1 MRFALLGIDADA
13 LELAAYV
20 AHSPQH
26 ELVWA
31 GEVGPA
37 VAQVRGLAAGVEIGT
52 YWESLLTRSTADAVI
67 VARGTDEELRAEQL
81 RKLVQ
86 ESVPLVLVHPVH
98 DSMLICYELDMIR
111 RETGCVMLPYVPYR
125 WHAGIERLAAM
136 IALGAKAD
144 IGATEQVVVE
154 RTMQER
160 TRKLVE
166 RQFARDVDVLRGLVG
181 DLTSI
186 SALAPGGK
194 EGAVYANL
202 GVQLAGES
210 GVLGALVGRAR
221 GARGRRTAHAARL
234 NGQCHACHA

>member
-1 MRFALLGIDADA
+1 MRFARLGIDADA

-20 AHSPQH
+20 AHSRQH

-37 VAQVRGLAAGVEIGT
+37 IAQVRGLAPAVEIDT

-67 VARGTDEELRAEQL
+67 VARGADDELRAEQL

-136 IALGAKAD
+136 IELGPQPD
-144 IGATEQVVVE
+144 IGATAQVVVE

-181 DLTSI
+181 GLASI

-194 EGAVYANL
+194 
-202 GVQLAGES
+202 
-210 GVLGALVGRAR
+210 
-221 GARGRRTAHAARL
+221 
-234 NGQCHACHA
+234 